1 MKLKLSACLVLLGFA
16 FVPLSS
22 FGQAV
27 CNPAPCPT
35 PSPSLGSTQWE
46 INPYAGWYWSG
57 ANGAGV
63 GRFFNTQYLG
73 VRGGGYITQN
83 FELGGNWNWT
93 NHFQPNQS
101 NTGSA
106 LAGALG
112 FPQARVRA
120 NLWEVEYTYN
130 FAKRSYFGATAV
142 RPYIVGSTG
151 GLTTNL
157 KSVDN
162 DNNNNNNTAD
172 VFVLNVRPVTTNNNG
187 VRFVP
192 NDVFDGNQ
200 TYFTFSYGGGV
211 KGLRVWGPM
220 GFFGDIRGRTIPNFF
235 GHATTRTELSA
246 GLTFSWGE
254 R

>member
-1 MKLKLSACLVLLGFA
+1 MKLKLSACLVLLVFA

-22 FGQAV
+22 FGQGKI
-27 CNPAPCPT
+27 CNPMPCPT
-35 PSPSLGSTQWE
+35 PTPTSSSGGTQWE

-57 ANGAGV
+57 TNASGV

-73 VRGGGYITQN
+73 VRGGGYITHS

-112 FPQARVRA
+112 FPQGSVRA
-120 NLWEVEYTYN
+120 NLWEAEYTYH
-130 FAKRSYFGATAV
+130 FANRSFFGSAAV
-142 RPYIVGSTG
+142 RPYVVGSTG
-151 GLTTNL
+151 GITTNIR
-157 KSVDN
+157 SA
-162 DNNNNNNTAD
+162 NNNEDT
-172 VFVLNVRPVTTNNNG
+172 FVLNVVPRPTNQG
-187 VRFVP
+187 VKFFA
-192 NDVFDGNQ
+192 NDVFDDHD
-200 TYFTFSYGGGV
+200 TFFTFSYGGGV

-220 GFFGDIRGRTIPNFF
+220 GFFGDLRGRTIPNFF
-235 GHATTRTELSA
+235 GSATTRTELSG

>member
-1 MKLKLSACLVLLGFA
+1 MKPLLPRTDFLRLDPGGIVEHMKLKLSACLILLGFA
-16 FVPLSS
+16 FVPVSL
-22 FGQAV
+22 FAQAV
-27 CNPAPCPT
+27 
-35 PSPSLGSTQWE
+35 E
-46 INPYAGWYWSG
+46 VNPYGGWYWSG
-57 ANGAGV
+57 TNASGP
-63 GRFFNTQYLG
+63 GRFFNTQYFG
-73 VRGGGYITQN
+73 VRGGGYITKD

-106 LAGALG
+106 LAGDLR
-112 FPQARVRA
+112 FPQGSVRA

-130 FAKRSYFGATAV
+130 FAKRSVFGSTAV
-142 RPYIVGSTG
+142 RPYVVGSTG
-151 GLTTNL
+151 GITTSIHSA
-157 KSVDN
+157 K
-162 DNNNNNNTAD
+162 NNEDT
-172 VFVLNVRPVTTNNNG
+172 FVLNVVPVNTNNNG

-192 NDVFDGNQ
+192 NDVLDNHDTF
-200 TYFTFSYGGGV
+200 FTFSYGGGV

-235 GHATTRTELSA
+235 SSSTTRTELSA

>member
-1 MKLKLSACLVLLGFA
+1 MKVRLFLCLVLFVFA
-16 FVPLSS
+16 FAPSS
-22 FGQAV
+22 LFSQAPAQAP
-27 CNPAPCPT
+27 CNPMPCPT
-35 PSPSLGSTQWE
+35 PNPLGSTLWE

-57 ANGAGV
+57 TNGSGP

-73 VRGGGYITQN
+73 VRGGGYITPN

-112 FPQARVRA
+112 FPQGSVRS

-130 FAKRSYFGATAV
+130 FAKRSIFGSTAV
-142 RPYIVGSTG
+142 RPYVVGSTG
-151 GLTTNL
+151 GITTNIRSAR
-157 KSVDN
+157 KGNED
-162 DNNNNNNTAD
+162 T
-172 VFVLNVRPVTTNNNG
+172 FVLNVVPVTNNG
-187 VRFVP
+187 VKFVP
-192 NDVFDGNQ
+192 NDVFDSND
-200 TYFTFSYGGGV
+200 TFFTFSYGGGV
-211 KGLRVWGPM
+211 KALRVWGPM

-235 GHATTRTELSA
+235 SSATTRTELSA